1 MGPYSRTMWK
11 RAQVAFDADGTPKPG
26 IWSDSL
32 GRVATRS
39 AQAILILVLAT
50 AIVYAM
56 VQLKL
61 VVIPVLIAL
70 IIAAAVGPFV
80 NFLHARHVPR
90 MLGTWLTLIGA
101 LSILGA
107 VFTAIVFAVRSQWS
121 DLVASAADGLEA
133 LQNWLTGL
141 NLPISADQL
150 DDAREAILGFFT
162 TSEFGS
168 GAIAGVTAVGEVLAG
183 SVLILVVLFFFL
195 KDGDRIW
202 SFLTARLRGST
213 RHKTLKAGSRIIEV
227 LGSYVRGTAIVAAV
241 DAVVIGLALVIM
253 QVPLALP
260 LAVLVFLGA
269 FIPIVGATVAGIL
282 AALVALVANGPVVAL
297 IVIVVVIAVN
307 QLEGDLLQPIVMGKS
322 LRLHALVILLALTIG
337 TILGGIIGAVIAVPI
352 AASAW
357 AAIKVWFGSVEDP
370 QRAAPA
376 SDPVTG
382 PAAS

>member
-1 MGPYSRTMWK
+1 MWK

-195 KDGDRIW
+195 KDGHRIW

>member
-1 MGPYSRTMWK
+1 MWK

>member
-1 MGPYSRTMWK
+1 MWK
-11 RAQVAFDADGTPKPG
+11 RAQVAFDADAEPRTSV
-26 IWSDSL
+26 WSDSL

-39 AQAILILVLAT
+39 AQAILILILAT
-50 AIVYAM
+50 AVVYAM

-80 NFLHARHVPR
+80 NFLHTRRVPR
-90 MLGTWLTLIGA
+90 MLGTWITLIGA
-101 LSILGA
+101 LTVLGA
-107 VFTAIVFAVRSQWS
+107 VLTAIVFAVRSQWS
-121 DLVASAADGLEA
+121 ELAASAAEGLEA
-133 LQNWLTGL
+133 LQKWLSGL
-141 NLPISADQL
+141 NLPISADRL
-150 DDAREAILGFFT
+150 TEAREAILGFFT

-168 GAIAGVTAVGEVLAG
+168 GAIAGVSAVGEVLTG
-183 SVLILVVLFFFL
+183 SVLVLVVLFFFL

-213 RHKTLKAGSRIIEV
+213 RRKTLQAGSRIIEV

-241 DAVVIGLALVIM
+241 DAVVIGVALLIM
-253 QVPLALP
+253 HVPLALP

-269 FIPIVGATVAGIL
+269 FVPIVGATVAGIL

-297 IVIVVVIAVN
+297 IVVIVVIAVN
-307 QLEGDLLQPIVMGKS
+307 QLEGDLLQPVVMGKS

-357 AAIKVWFGSVEDP
+357 AAIKIWFGSDATAATTGAAGTTGTIGTAVEDP
-370 QRAAPA
+370 R
-376 SDPVTG
+376 
-382 PAAS
+382 